1 MISVD
6 NLWKGYGPQV
16 LFEGISFKINP
27 RERVGL
33 VGRNGH
39 GKTTLLRLITGE
51 EESDKG
57 AIVIPKNYRIGYV
70 TQHLGFTEDTVLK
83 EGMKGLPDT
92 QKDQHWKVEKVLS
105 GLGFSALD
113 MERHPNEFS
122 GGFQVRL
129 NLAKVLVSDPNLLLL
144 DEPTNYLDITSI
156 RWIERFLNTWPRE
169 LILITHDRTFMDR
182 IVTHT
187 MGIHRR
193 KMRKIEG
200 DTEKFYNQIAQEEEI
215 YEKTRVND
223 ERKRKEIEEFITQF
237 RAKARLVGLVQSRI
251 RLLGKMGRK
260 EKLEKIKSLEFSFR
274 STPFFAKYALQAKD
288 LLFSYDQS
296 IELIK
301 DFNIVIRPGEKVCV
315 IGPNGK
321 GKTTLLRLLAGQLK
335 PDAGEVV
342 YNPKTIKGVFEQT
355 NVKSLVDSRT
365 VEEEIMYS
373 AVDIDKQSVRNICGA
388 MMFEGD
394 YAAKKIE
401 VLSGGEKSRVML
413 GKLLVTPLNLLLLD
427 EPTNHLDMETSDAL
441 LAALDSF
448 DGAVVMVTH
457 NEMFLHALAERLIIF
472 YHDAIDIFEGSY
484 QRFLDKGGWGDEEV
498 IQTIGK
504 KESRPNPDEGKINKK
519 ELRKKRSEII
529 SERSKVLTPLEKK
542 ITHAEN
548 EIERHENIL
557 KELHAQLQ
565 QATLKKDG
573 KKIFEVSHAILQS
586 EQAIEA
592 GFAELEKMHAAF
604 EKHQAEFEERLAQV
618 SDQ

>member
-70 TQHLGFTEDTVLK
+70 TQHIGFTEDTVLK
-83 EGMKGLPDT
+83 EGMKGLPET

-105 GLGFSALD
+105 GLGFSAPD
-113 MERHPNEFS
+113 MERNPNEFS

-129 NLAKVLVSDPNLLLL
+129 NLAKVLVSDPDLLLL

-200 DTEKFYNQIAQEEEI
+200 NTEKFYNQIAQEEEI

-260 EKLEKIKSLEFSFR
+260 EKLEKIKALEFSFR
-274 STPFFAKYALQAKD
+274 TTPFFAKYALQAKD
-288 LLFSYDQS
+288 LSFSYDQS

-373 AVDIDKQSVRNICGA
+373 AVDIDKQSARNICGA

-413 GKLLVTPLNLLLLD
+413 GKLLATPLNLLLLD

-472 YHDAIDIFEGSY
+472 SHDAIDIFEGGY

-504 KESRPNPDEGKINKK
+504 KESRTNPDDGKVNKK

-548 EIERHENIL
+548 EIEKHENIL
-557 KELHAQLQ
+557 KELHVLLQ

-573 KKIFEVSHAILQS
+573 KKIFEVSHAILAS

-604 EKHQAEFEERLAQV
+604 EKHQAEFEERLSQV
-618 SDQ
+618 SD

>member
-1 MISVD
+1 MARPPCSALSPAKR
-6 NLWKGYGPQV
+6 NLIRG
-16 LFEGISFKINP
+16 S
-27 RERVGL
+27 
-33 VGRNGH
+33 
-39 GKTTLLRLITGE
+39 
-51 EESDKG
+51 
-57 AIVIPKNYRIGYV
+57 IVIPKNYRIGYV

-83 EGMKGLPDT
+83 EGMKGLSDT
-92 QKDQHWKVEKVLS
+92 QKDQHWKVEKVLA

-129 NLAKVLVSDPNLLLL
+129 NLAKVLVSDPDLLLL

-274 STPFFAKYALQAKD
+274 STLFFAKYALHAKD
-288 LLFSYDQS
+288 LSFSYNPS

-373 AVDIDKQSVRNICGA
+373 AVDIDKQSARNICGA

-413 GKLLVTPLNLLLLD
+413 GKLLATPLNLLLLD

-472 YHDAIDIFEGSY
+472 YHDAIDIFEGGY

-498 IQTIGK
+498 IQTIVK
-504 KESRPNPDEGKINKK
+504 KESRTNPDDGKINKK

-557 KELHAQLQ
+557 KELHVLLQ

-573 KKIFEVSHAILQS
+573 KKIFEVSHAILAS

-604 EKHQAEFEERLAQV
+604 EKHQAEFEERLSQV
-618 SDQ
+618 SD

>member
-1 MISVD
+1 
-6 NLWKGYGPQV
+6 
-16 LFEGISFKINP
+16 
-27 RERVGL
+27 
-33 VGRNGH
+33 
-39 GKTTLLRLITGE
+39 
-51 EESDKG
+51 
-57 AIVIPKNYRIGYV
+57 
-70 TQHLGFTEDTVLK
+70 
-83 EGMKGLPDT
+83 
-92 QKDQHWKVEKVLS
+92 
-105 GLGFSALD
+105 
-113 MERHPNEFS
+113 
-122 GGFQVRL
+122 
-129 NLAKVLVSDPNLLLL
+129 
-144 DEPTNYLDITSI
+144 
-156 RWIERFLNTWPRE
+156 
-169 LILITHDRTFMDR
+169 
-182 IVTHT
+182 
-187 MGIHRR
+187 
-193 KMRKIEG
+193 
-200 DTEKFYNQIAQEEEI
+200 
-215 YEKTRVND
+215 
-223 ERKRKEIEEFITQF
+223 
-237 RAKARLVGLVQSRI
+237 
-251 RLLGKMGRK
+251 
-260 EKLEKIKSLEFSFR
+260 
-274 STPFFAKYALQAKD
+274 
-288 LLFSYDQS
+288 
-296 IELIK
+296 
-301 DFNIVIRPGEKVCV
+301 
-315 IGPNGK
+315 
-321 GKTTLLRLLAGQLK
+321 
-335 PDAGEVV
+335 
-342 YNPKTIKGVFEQT
+342 
-355 NVKSLVDSRT
+355 
-365 VEEEIMYS
+365 
-373 AVDIDKQSVRNICGA
+373 
-388 MMFEGD
+388 MFEGD